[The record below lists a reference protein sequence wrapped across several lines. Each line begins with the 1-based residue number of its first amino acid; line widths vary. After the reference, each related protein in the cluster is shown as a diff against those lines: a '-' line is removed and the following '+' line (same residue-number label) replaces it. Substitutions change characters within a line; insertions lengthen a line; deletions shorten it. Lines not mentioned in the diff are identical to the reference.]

1 MGIGNIANMPLL
13 EQFVDEDG
21 ELVTEARRIRVDSSG
36 QKTVTK
42 KCPAGYKLSPD
53 GKTCVKV
60 KQAEKVAR
68 SKGAKRGAKK
78 KVSQQ
83 RNINRKTAKAMKKR
97 SQRGL

>member
-1 MGIGNIANMPLL
+1 MSIGDFANMPIL
-13 EQFVDEDG
+13 EQFEDEDG
-21 ELVTEARRIRVDSSG
+21 MIVEARRVRVNADG
-36 QKTVTK
+36 EKTVTK
-42 KCPAGYKLSPD
+42 KCPPGYKLSSD
-53 GKTCVKV
+53 GKTCQKV
-60 KQAEKVAR
+60 GQSEKRAR